1 MTPWHEHVPERYR
14 VATGLFLVPVA
25 LLLALVFLNWL
36 FPKPN
41 RSAGRD

>member
-1 MTPWHEHVPERYR
+1 MKSWHEYVPERYR

-25 LLLALVFLNWL
+25 LLLVLAFLNWL

-41 RSAGRD
+41 R